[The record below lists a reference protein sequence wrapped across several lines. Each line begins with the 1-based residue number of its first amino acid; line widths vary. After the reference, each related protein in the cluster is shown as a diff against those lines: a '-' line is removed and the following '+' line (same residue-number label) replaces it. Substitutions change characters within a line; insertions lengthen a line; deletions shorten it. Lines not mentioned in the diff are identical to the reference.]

1 MSKIAISNKVV
12 GVTRSG
18 HQRLNKYTD
27 EELAAFVERCQDQP
41 ALWHVMFRHTSLAGA
56 RQKKYTIDHDTR
68 FSVLPLEYRPIEP
81 PPGLV
86 DTAAFNVGG
95 YVVAKY
101 SRVKFRTRTKTEYFL
116 DCSDLGDVQ
125 MVKLLDAITN
135 GTVFKIPDSA
145 MSIGIGPLN
154 DDPAEVFDP
163 PALDVGSTDAGEETA
178 DQKAD
183 QDYAEQQHE
192 AAETSRLGSD
202 AQLEGDDDEIF

>member
-56 RQKKYTIDHDTR
+56 RQKKYTIDHDPR

-86 DTAAFNVGG
+86 DTAAYNVGG

-116 DCSDLGDVQ
+116 DCADLKDEQ

-163 PALDVGSTDAGEETA
+163 PALDVGSADEKETA

-183 QDYAEQQHE
+183 RDYAEQQYE
-192 AAETSRLGSD
+192 ATETALGSD
-202 AQLEGDDDEIF
+202 ARLEGEDDEVF